1 MATLYGAQ
9 LYRSNKNETDINYD
23 VLGETSSVVAVG
35 DILTAT
41 DSNVVNVISAA
52 TEYVLGVAAGAV
64 TAAKNDGTKYVPYI
78 PADLDTVWLM
88 GCNAALTD
96 NATNYG
102 TFYGITGATGV
113 QQVNVS
119 SGVTSTTSRQVMIV
133 KVDPNGVGGTD
144 GPKQALVK
152 FVRIPQ
158 FNGAF
163 N

>member
-1 MATLYGAQ
+1 MALYGAQ

-23 VLGETSSVVAVG
+23 VIGETSSVVAVG
-35 DILTAT
+35 DLLTAT
-41 DSNVVNVISAA
+41 DSNVINVIGS
-52 TEYVLGVAAGAV
+52 TTDYVLGVAAGAV
-64 TAAKNDGTKYVPYI
+64 TAAQNDGTKRVPYI

-88 GCNAALTD
+88 GTNSALTD
-96 NATNYG
+96 DTTDYG
-102 TFYGITGATGV
+102 TFYAITGGTGA

-119 SGVTSTTSRQVMIV
+119 GNVTTTTSRQVMIV
-133 KVDPNGVGGTD
+133 KVDPNKVGGTD
-144 GPKQALVK
+144 GLKQCLVK